1 LAETFSCFGTLTLFQ
16 TKSMMS
22 VKSRQTYLSSILSH
36 TGSQGLELQ
45 RPVSQFWLALV
56 RGAGGD

>member
-1 LAETFSCFGTLTLFQ
+1 MLSHAGFHSDMDDSLTLAH
-16 TKSMMS
+16 MA
-22 VKSRQTYLSSILSH
+22 H
-36 TGSQGLELQ
+36 GLELQ